1 MMQKRIKNGGELIK
15 VVRGKNILQIRP
27 SKELRDIINFIRAKC
42 ILEGKKPPSA
52 ARITQI
58 IAKKI
63 NKEELLRN
71 EFIRF

>member
-1 MMQKRIKNGGELIK
+1 MMQKKIKNGGESK
-15 VVRGKNILQIRP
+15 MGRGRNVLMLRP
-27 SKELRDIINFIRAKC
+27 SKEFNDIINFIRAKC
-42 ILEGKKPPSA
+42 ILEGRIPPSKA
-52 ARITQI
+52 KITQI

>member
-1 MMQKRIKNGGELIK
+1 MGENRLTQII
-15 VVRGKNILQIRP
+15 NQIRP
-27 SKELRDIINFIRAKC
+27 SKEFRDIINFIRARC
-42 ILEGKKPPSA
+42 ILEGKTPPSA
-52 ARITQI
+52 ARITRI

>member
-1 MMQKRIKNGGELIK
+1 MMLKKIRNGGELIK
-15 VVRGKNILQIRP
+15 MRGKNVLLLRP
-27 SKELRDIINFIRAKC
+27 SKEFNDIINFIRAKC
-42 ILEGKKPPSA
+42 ILEGRIPPSKA
-52 ARITQI
+52 SITRV

>member
-1 MMQKRIKNGGELIK
+1 MVKRIG
-15 VVRGKNILQIRP
+15 QIRP

-42 ILEGKKPPSA
+42 ILEGKPPPSA
-52 ARITQI
+52 AKITRVI
-58 IAKKI
+58 VKKV

>member
-1 MMQKRIKNGGELIK
+1 M
-15 VVRGKNILQIRP
+15 GKNTLMLRP

-42 ILEGKKPPSA
+42 ILEGRKPPSA
-52 ARITQI
+52 ARITKA